1 MDYKKTFTIQKYLIK
16 NKVPDDLF
24 PIIFEYLGDITETHE
39 DLINRW
45 CFYELYYDHLMFV
58 RPGNSYFFCNDMFG
72 HYCRVCNKIYK
83 INSYSKLKHHLE
95 GNVHKYNLLKNPYQD
110 KMTSENIQHLFR
122 WKSYSFWSYDKD
134 VKEQILK
141 SIKLKQKEFID
152 YDSLYKKKKL
162 KY

>member
-1 MDYKKTFTIQKYLIK
+1 MDFKKTYTIQKYLIK

-24 PIIFEYLGDITETHE
+24 PIIFEYLGDITETQE
-39 DLINRW
+39 ELINRW
-45 CFYELYYDHLMFV
+45 CFYELHYDQYA
-58 RPGNSYFFCNDMFG
+58 NSYVFWNTMLG

-83 INSYSKLKHHLE
+83 IHSYGKLKHHLE
-95 GNVHKYNLLKNPYQD
+95 GNVHKYNLLKNPHQD
-110 KMTSENIQHLFR
+110 KMSSENIQLLFR
-122 WKSYSFWSYDKD
+122 WKNIYYWGYNEK
-134 VKEQILK
+134 VKKEVLK